1 MTQQNFA
8 LVNEILSTARFFG
21 NPLLLQKYKRKIQPV
36 LPFSQHD
43 LGFLSLG
50 KKEDSQRK
58 KYILKQS
65 TVWLGIVAVVVPEF
79 LQRVYPLPSSLSLC
93 LKQQQQA
100 G

>member
-43 LGFLSLG
+43 LGFLLLG
-50 KKEDSQRK
+50 KER
-58 KYILKQS
+58 
-65 TVWLGIVAVVVPEF
+65 
-79 LQRVYPLPSSLSLC
+79 LSEEKIHFETEYGLVGNC
-93 LKQQQQA
+93 RRGGA
-100 G
+100 

>member
-36 LPFSQHD
+36 LPFSPHD

-50 KKEDSQRK
+50 DKKDSQRK
-58 KYILKQS
+58 KIHFETEYGL
-65 TVWLGIVAVVVPEF
+65 VGNCRRGGA
-79 LQRVYPLPSSLSLC
+79 
-93 LKQQQQA
+93 
-100 G
+100 